1 MQLSLNAPDAPPLF
15 ALAVL
20 ALDEGDVVPLE
31 HDPAQGLAGVPLG
44 VHLGRLVQHQVHVLV
59 KSDNL
64 SLDPCVDVLVEPD
77 NHPSSVLQIST
88 GKNAFNVWA
97 SR

>member
-31 HDPAQGLAGVPLG
+31 YDPAQGLAGVPLG

-77 NHPSSVLQIST
+77 DHSSSVL
-88 GKNAFNVWA
+88 
-97 SR
+97 